1 MSKAAGFPTGKKIMR
16 DISSSITANHNIGKW
31 HQLAAT
37 AAVLAAALCLSGCAT
52 GVKNT
57 SRTFRT
63 VVIDAGHG
71 GHDSGARARSGLK
84 EKEAALDVAQRLEPK
99 LRAAGFKT
107 KMTRNRDVFIPLDG
121 RVRASNRASN
131 SIFVS
136 IHFNHAKAARIS
148 GAEVYYKSP
157 VSREI
162 ASRVLDRLYEV
173 PGTARRGLKTAN
185 FRVLRLNRY
194 PAVLVE
200 CGFMSNPTEAARAAS
215 PVYRERLADAI
226 ADALVE
232 QRFGVTGLAK
242 LRPRTT
248 PEAPPFQLAATPT
261 PSPRAASAP
270 RSPSGRRAL

>member
-1 MSKAAGFPTGKKIMR
+1 MSKAAGLPTGKKIMR
-16 DISSSITANHNIGKW
+16 DISSSIGAEQTLGKW
-31 HQLAAT
+31 QRLTVAT
-37 AAVLAAALCLSGCAT
+37 AAFAALLFLSGCAT

-57 SRTFRT
+57 SRTYRT

-71 GHDSGARARSGLK
+71 GHDSGARARSGMK
-84 EKEAALDVAQRLEPK
+84 EKEAALDVALRLEPK
-99 LRAAGFKT
+99 LRAAGFQT
-107 KMTRNRDVFIPLDG
+107 KMTRKRDVFIPLDQ

-136 IHFNHAKAARIS
+136 IHFNHAKAARVR
-148 GAEVYYKSP
+148 GAEVYYRSQA
-157 VSREI
+157 SREI

-215 PVYRERLADAI
+215 PAYREQLADAI

-232 QRFGVTGLAK
+232 QRFGAAGLAK

-248 PEAPPFQLAATPT
+248 PEAPPFRLAATPT

-270 RSPSGRRAL
+270 RSPSGQRAL